1 MSRTALPAAQGS
13 TPLPSQVKTLADHH
27 ALAHSRLHPAIWAY
41 FQGGAADEVTL
52 RANTQAWAD
61 LRLQSRVM
69 RPLAGSHTCVQVGA
83 QTWPTPLMV
92 APMAYQTLAHP
103 QGELATA
110 LAASAQGV
118 GMVLSTQAGTRLED
132 VAQAVRL
139 DPGRGPLWFQLYLQP
154 DRALTQDLVARAEA
168 AGFEALVLTVDAPV
182 HGARDRERQS
192 GFKLPVGVR
201 AVNLPAHQ
209 SAHVGHADEAS
220 LQDLLDAAPSW
231 DDLTWLHNI
240 TRLPIWLKGVTHPD
254 DAEMAVKHGAAGLIV
269 SNHGGR
275 TLDTLPPT
283 AELLPAVV
291 HQVAGRLPVLVDGGI
306 RRGTDIL
313 KALALGAQ
321 GVMVGRPV
329 LDGLVCGGAHGVAHV
344 LRLLKDEFQMA
355 MALTGCRTPADIHPG
370 VLATNRTSA

>member
-1 MSRTALPAAQGS
+1 MNRRHDHTASQGD
-13 TPLPSQVKTLADHH
+13 TPLPAQVKTLADHH
-27 ALAHSRLHPAIWAY
+27 TLAHSRLHPAIWAY
-41 FQGGAADEVTL
+41 FHGGAADEITL
-52 RANTQAWAD
+52 RANAQAWAD
-61 LRLQSRVM
+61 LRLQARVM
-69 RPLAGSHTCVQVGA
+69 RPLAGAHIQVQVGPH
-83 QTWPTPLMV
+83 TWPCPLMV

-103 QGELATA
+103 LGEVATA
-110 LAASAQGV
+110 LAASAQGA

-132 VAQAVRL
+132 VAHAVRQ

-154 DRALTQDLVARAEA
+154 DRTITLDLVARAEA

-209 SAHVGHADEAS
+209 SAHVGHGDEAS
-220 LQDLLDAAPSW
+220 LQDLLAAAPGW
-231 DDLTWLHNI
+231 DDLAWLRSI
-240 TRLPIWLKGVTHPD
+240 TRLPIWLKGITHPA
-254 DAEMAVKHGAAGLIV
+254 DAELAVQHGAAGLIV

-283 AELLPAVV
+283 AQLLPAIVQ
-291 HQVAGRLPVLVDGGI
+291 QVQGRLPVLVDGGI

-321 GVMVGRPV
+321 AVMVGRPV

-344 LRLLKDEFQMA
+344 LRLLKDELLMA
-355 MALTGCRTPADIHPG
+355 MALTGCPTPADIHAG
-370 VLATNRTSA
+370 LLAHA